1 MPPIRK
7 LRNGSNTVPEYV
19 AGCAG
24 GVCNGSGTV
33 KSERVLTHTVES
45 PFYTGPLRS
54 PLRIQNTF
62 ANECFLDELA
72 AAVNADPVEYRLR
85 HLRNEPVRAVLQAAV
100 KAAKW
105 EARPTYVT
113 PLASQ
118 GERMGRGV
126 ACVAYEGDNGYA
138 ALIADVAVN
147 VQTGEVRP
155 VKFIIAIDCGPV
167 SNPDGLRNQVEGGIL
182 QGMSR
187 ALVEE
192 VTWDVKR
199 VTSVDWEGYTS
210 LRMDYAMPSIETVFV
225 VPENVSAT
233 GAGETSIRVTPAAI
247 GNAIFSATA
256 ARVRQLP
263 FTPARVLAAMG
274 APKRAERRSA

>member
-1 MPPIRK
+1 
-7 LRNGSNTVPEYV
+7 
-19 AGCAG
+19 
-24 GVCNGSGTV
+24 
-33 KSERVLTHTVES
+33 
-45 PFYTGPLRS
+45 
-54 PLRIQNTF
+54 
-62 ANECFLDELA
+62 
-72 AAVNADPVEYRLR
+72 
-85 HLRNEPVRAVLQAAV
+85 
-100 KAAKW
+100 
-105 EARPTYVT
+105 
-113 PLASQ
+113 
-118 GERMGRGV
+118 
-126 ACVAYEGDNGYA
+126 
-138 ALIADVAVN
+138 VN

-167 SNPDGLRNQVEGGIL
+167 SNPDGLRNQVEGGVL

-192 VTWDVKR
+192 VTWDAKR

-233 GAGETSIRVTPAAI
+233 GAGETSITVTPAAI

-256 ARVRQLP
+256 ARLRHLP